1 MHGHTPSI
9 IKPNDLFFVGRVEGS
24 YRVIWSTGGGGQK
37 GGGQLQGDLEWGQKG
52 GGQLQGDLELGAE
65 GWQWSKEQSST
76 LLEPSPLTPTLVLTS
91 AWGWGGGGA
100 PRECWTADVEGQ
112 QVSGCGCGVRGGE
125 YGVWVWCEEW

>member
-1 MHGHTPSI
+1 M
-9 IKPNDLFFVGRVEGS
+9 EGS
-24 YRVIWSTGGGGQK
+24 YRVIWSG
-37 GGGQLQGDLEWGQKG
+37 GQKG

-91 AWGWGGGGA
+91 AWGWGWGA